1 MGTEAEEAL
10 SSFLRGISQLHL
22 SQMRENVLPRLKTA
36 EEKRR
41 ALRSTMA
48 LDYLHSKNVRRKI
61 LLAAD
66 TAALAANADAA
77 ATSQAN
83 AAMRSCD
90 AQIQQVSI
98 GAGPMAATG
107 GADFN
112 QNVTGALAGG
122 EQHGQHGLYPQA
134 YQANLLA
141 QHQSQQLQQQQA
153 AALLQHR

>member
-1 MGTEAEEAL
+1 MGAEAEEAL
-10 SSFLRGISQLHL
+10 SSFLRGISQIRL

-61 LLAAD
+61 LIAAD
-66 TAALAANADAA
+66 AGALASNAEVA

-83 AAMRSCD
+83 AAMRNCD

-98 GAGPMAATG
+98 GAGPMASTG
-107 GADFN
+107 TAEFN
-112 QNVTGALAGG
+112 QNVTGALGGG

-134 YQANLLA
+134 YQANFLA
-141 QHQSQQLQQQQA
+141 QHQA
-153 AALLQHR
+153 